1 MRKIK
6 TKSIV
11 VIALTLIIT
20 QAYANKEPEQ
30 KDLKPRIVVLTDI
43 APNDIEPDDM
53 ESMIRLLVH
62 ADQFE
67 IEALI
72 ATTGWSNTGNG
83 ERIDLIYDALNA
95 YEKDL
100 PNLMKRSNQK
110 KFANDE
116 SKQEIGYW
124 PQLIIYDCELY
135 WEAKIW
141 A

>member
-11 VIALTLIIT
+11 VIALILIIT

-124 PQLIIYDCELY
+124 PSVNYLDR
-135 WEAKIW
+135 KSVV
-141 A
+141 